1 MFQSSFPQSADI
13 EVLPDPYR
21 HSAYYANIPAKR
33 GIAWA
38 IDSVLIAFL
47 TAFLIPFTGFLAL
60 FFLGSLYLVVN
71 FLYRWASIARF
82 SATPGM
88 AIMGIALRD
97 PKGRRFDAGMALL
110 HTAAYTASVAFVV
123 PQILSVALMIF
134 SARKQGLTD
143 HVLGSVAMNRSA
155 LWIA

>member
-1 MFQSSFPQSADI
+1 MFQSPLFQTADI

-21 HSAYYANIPAKR
+21 HGAYYANIPAKR

-47 TAFLIPFTGFLAL
+47 TAVLIPFTGFLAL
-60 FFLGSLYLVVN
+60 LFLGGLYLVVN
-71 FLYRWASIARF
+71 FLYRWLTIAQF

-88 AIMGIALRD
+88 AIMGIGLRD
-97 PKGRRFDAGMALL
+97 AKGRRFDTGMALL
-110 HTAAYTASVAFVV
+110 HTAAYTASVAFIV
-123 PQILSVALMIF
+123 PQILSVALMLL

-143 HVLGSVAMNRSA
+143 HILGSVAINRSA
-155 LWIA
+155 SWMM